1 MPIFI
6 ASVLA
11 LIILLW
17 ALGWYAKRWVRTD
30 GDFLLAGRQV
40 SLIPGIAS
48 ICGIAF
54 AGSMTSIVP
63 GLTIQ
68 YGFLGWILGGSLPLV
83 IGYIAYGVYA
93 GPYIRRCGAYTI
105 PEWLEMRFDTRTRIV
120 VSIATLLGVTGVVAM
135 NVVAMALIMQGFL
148 GAPLWLMI
156 TIVLGGHL
164 TFIFLGGMW
173 ALTLTDVVQVLLGF
187 LFLPALAVYCLISY
201 GGWELIETSFVTATP
216 LSSGVLG
223 SFPWFQ
229 VSYPSVLTVSLV
241 IGFFIQWGGNYYW
254 LRAAAART
262 EPIARWQFII
272 GGLLV
277 LVIHGSMGVL
287 GLYAGSVHSAAFLD
301 PVNPANPMGAYGL
314 LMRDFPA
321 AMALLGLVAAL
332 AATISTTSNAHMG
345 ITSSLSRDIYQR
357 FIRPEASPEAVL
369 RMSRLLTLLT
379 GFAIWLLSFYPG
391 GPYYLLAVSCALLGP
406 AACVLLLGHRW
417 AFITPTGAFW
427 GTLIGT
433 VAMLVYEILKFMGV
447 PLGAMHTVVVGSII
461 TFPTVLGLSLL
472 TQPDGA
478 AADRPLRSSS
488 GQAQTLR
495 LNPEQERLLVLIRTG
510 YTTMV
515 ELSDFTMLNSAECHR
530 LIEELERAGLVQRWG
545 RSGLDYFTFGLT
557 PQGDRTLAAL
567 PNPPANL
574 VGFVGLDADSRSIL
588 EQLADGGKS
597 LRTLSTA
604 TGVTASPLS
613 VIVNRLDQLG
623 YIRGRGVWERT
634 LTLSEKGREMVES
647 VGSMGSIESV
657 GSVESLRPKEPKG
670 P

>member
-187 LFLPALAVYCLISY
+187 LFLPALAVYCLVSY

-216 LSSGVLG
+216 LSAGVLG
-223 SFPWFQ
+223 SFPWFRL
-229 VSYPSVLTVSLV
+229 SYPSVLTVSLV

-277 LVIHGSMGVL
+277 LVIHASMGVL

-357 FIRPEASPEAVL
+357 FIRPDASPEAVL

-391 GPYYLLAVSCALLGP
+391 GPYYLLAVSCAMLGP

-417 AFITPTGAFW
+417 AFITATGAFW
-427 GTLIGT
+427 GTLAGT
-433 VAMLVYEILKFMGV
+433 VSMLVYEVLKFMDV
-447 PLGAMHTVVVGSII
+447 PLGTIHTVVVGSII

-472 TQPDGA
+472 TQPDDA
-478 AADRPLRSSS
+478 AADQP
-488 GQAQTLR
+488 QTLR
-495 LNPEQERLLVLIRTG
+495 LSPEQERLLVLIRTG

-557 PQGDRTLAAL
+557 PQGDRVLADLPDTPSAL
-567 PNPPANL
+567 S
-574 VGFVGLDADSRSIL
+574 GFAGLDAEGRSVL
-588 EQLADGGKS
+588 EQLAGGAKS
-597 LRTLSTA
+597 LRALSTA
-604 TGVTASPLS
+604 TGVAASPLS

-623 YIRGRGVWERT
+623 YIRGQGVWERA
-634 LTLSEKGREMVES
+634 LTLSEKGREVVES
-647 VGSMGSIESV
+647 VGSVGSIESV

>member
-17 ALGWYAKRWVRTD
+17 GLGWYAKRWVRTD

-83 IGYIAYGVYA
+83 IGYIAYGVFA

-105 PEWLEMRFDTRTRIV
+105 PEWLEMRFDTRTRVV

-216 LSSGVLG
+216 LSAGVLG
-223 SFPWFQ
+223 SFPWFRL
-229 VSYPSVLTVSLV
+229 SYPSVLTVSLV

-277 LVIHGSMGVL
+277 LVIHASMGVL
-287 GLYAGSVHSAAFLD
+287 GLYAGSVHSDAFLD

-357 FIRPEASPEAVL
+357 FIRPNASPEAVL

-391 GPYYLLAVSCALLGP
+391 GPYYLLAVSCAMLGP

-427 GTLIGT
+427 GTLAGT
-433 VAMLVYEILKFMGV
+433 VSMLVYEILKFMDV
-447 PLGAMHTVVVGSII
+447 PLGAVHTVVVGSIV
-461 TFPTVLGLSLL
+461 TFPTVLGLSVL

-478 AADRPLRSSS
+478 LPDQP
-488 GQAQTLR
+488 QTLR
-495 LNPEQERLLVLIRTG
+495 LTPEQERLLILIRTG

-557 PQGDRTLAAL
+557 PQGDRTLADL
-567 PNPPANL
+567 PDAPSSL
-574 VGFVGLDADSRSIL
+574 SGFVGLDADSRSIL
-588 EQLADGGKS
+588 EQLAGGGKS

-604 TGVTASPLS
+604 TGVAASPLS

-623 YIRGRGVWERT
+623 YIRGQGVWERT
-634 LTLSEKGREMVES
+634 LTLSEKGRAMVGSIGSVES
-647 VGSMGSIESV
+647 VE
-657 GSVESLRPKEPKG
+657 SVESLRPNG

>member
-17 ALGWYAKRWVRTD
+17 GLGWYAKRWVRTD

-83 IGYIAYGVYA
+83 IGYIAYGVFA

-105 PEWLEMRFDTRTRIV
+105 PEWLEMRFDTRTRVV

-216 LSSGVLG
+216 LSAGVLG
-223 SFPWFQ
+223 SFPWFRL
-229 VSYPSVLTVSLV
+229 SYPSVLTVSLV

-277 LVIHGSMGVL
+277 LVIHASMGVL
-287 GLYAGSVHSAAFLD
+287 GLYAGSVHRDAFLD
-301 PVNPANPMGAYGL
+301 PVQPANPMSAYGL
-314 LMRDFPA
+314 LMRDFPSV
-321 AMALLGLVAAL
+321 MALLGLVAAL

-369 RMSRLLTLLT
+369 QMSRLLTLLT

-391 GPYYLLAVSCALLGP
+391 GPYYLLAVSCAMLGP

-417 AFITPTGAFW
+417 ACITPTGAFW
-427 GTLIGT
+427 GTLSGT
-433 VAMLVYEILKFMGV
+433 VSMLVYEILKFMDV
-447 PLGAMHTVVVGSII
+447 PLGSVHTVVVGSVV
-461 TFPTVLGLSLL
+461 TFPTVLGLSAL
-472 TQPDGA
+472 TQPAGA
-478 AADRPLRSSS
+478 LPDRPEP
-488 GQAQTLR
+488 LR
-495 LNPEQERLLVLIRTG
+495 LTPEQERLLVLIRTG

-515 ELSDFTMLNSAECHR
+515 ELSDFTLLNSAECHR
-530 LIEELERAGLVQRWG
+530 LIVELERAGLVQRWG

-557 PQGDRTLAAL
+557 PQGDRTLATL
-567 PNPPANL
+567 PDAPPSL
-574 VGFVGLDADSRSIL
+574 GGFVGLDADSRSIL
-588 EQLADGGKS
+588 EQLTGGGKS
-597 LRTLSTA
+597 LRDLSTA
-604 TGVTASPLS
+604 TEMAASPLS

-634 LTLSEKGREMVES
+634 LTLSEKGRTR
-647 VGSMGSIESV
+647 
-657 GSVESLRPKEPKG
+657 LRDRETR
-670 P
+670 

>member
-17 ALGWYAKRWVRTD
+17 GLGWYAKRWVRTD

-83 IGYIAYGVYA
+83 IGYIAYGVFA

-105 PEWLEMRFDTRTRIV
+105 PEWLEMRFDTRTRVV

-216 LSSGVLG
+216 LSAGVLG
-223 SFPWFQ
+223 SFPWFRL
-229 VSYPSVLTVSLV
+229 SYPSVLTVSLV

-277 LVIHGSMGVL
+277 LVIHASMGVL
-287 GLYAGSVHSAAFLD
+287 GLYAGSVHRDAFLD
-301 PVNPANPMGAYGL
+301 PVQPANPMSAYGL
-314 LMRDFPA
+314 LMRDFPSV
-321 AMALLGLVAAL
+321 MALLGLVAAL

-369 RMSRLLTLLT
+369 QMSRLLTLLT

-391 GPYYLLAVSCALLGP
+391 GPYYLLAVSCAMLGP

-417 AFITPTGAFW
+417 ACITPTGAFW
-427 GTLIGT
+427 GTLSGT
-433 VAMLVYEILKFMGV
+433 VSMLVYEILKFMDV
-447 PLGAMHTVVVGSII
+447 PLGSVHTVVVGSIV
-461 TFPTVLGLSLL
+461 TFPTVLGLSAL

-478 AADRPLRSSS
+478 LPDQPEPLRL
-488 GQAQTLR
+488 T
-495 LNPEQERLLVLIRTG
+495 PEQERLLVLIRTG

-515 ELSDFTMLNSAECHR
+515 ELSDFTLLNSAECHR
-530 LIEELERAGLVQRWG
+530 LIVELERAGLVQRWG

-567 PNPPANL
+567 PDAPPSL
-574 VGFVGLDADSRSIL
+574 GGFVGLDADSRSIL
-588 EQLADGGKS
+588 EQLTGGGKS
-597 LRTLSTA
+597 LRDLSTA
-604 TGVTASPLS
+604 TEMAASPLS

-634 LTLSEKGREMVES
+634 LTLSEKGRTRLAEKRRDRET
-647 VGSMGSIESV
+647 
-657 GSVESLRPKEPKG
+657 R
-670 P
+670 

>member
-17 ALGWYAKRWVRTD
+17 GLGWYAKRWVRTD

-83 IGYIAYGVYA
+83 IGYIAYGVFA

-105 PEWLEMRFDTRTRIV
+105 PEWLEMRFDTRTRVV

-216 LSSGVLG
+216 LSAGVLG
-223 SFPWFQ
+223 SFPWFRL
-229 VSYPSVLTVSLV
+229 SYPSVLTVSLV

-277 LVIHGSMGVL
+277 LVIHASMGVL
-287 GLYAGSVHSAAFLD
+287 GLYAGSVHSDAFLD

-357 FIRPEASPEAVL
+357 FIRPNASPEAVL

-391 GPYYLLAVSCALLGP
+391 GPYYLLAVSCAMLGP

-427 GTLIGT
+427 GTLAGT
-433 VAMLVYEILKFMGV
+433 VSMLVYEILKFMDV
-447 PLGAMHTVVVGSII
+447 PLGAVHTVVVGSIV
-461 TFPTVLGLSLL
+461 TFPTVLGLSVL

-478 AADRPLRSSS
+478 LPDQP
-488 GQAQTLR
+488 QTLR
-495 LNPEQERLLVLIRTG
+495 LTPEQERLLILIRTG

-557 PQGDRTLAAL
+557 PQGDRTLADL
-567 PNPPANL
+567 PDAPPSL
-574 VGFVGLDADSRSIL
+574 SGFVGLDADSRSIL
-588 EQLADGGKS
+588 EQLAGGGKS

-604 TGVTASPLS
+604 TGVAASPLS

-623 YIRGRGVWERT
+623 YIRGQGVWERT
-634 LTLSEKGREMVES
+634 LTLSEKGRAMVGSVES
-647 VGSMGSIESV
+647 LGSVE
-657 GSVESLRPKEPKG
+657 SVESLRPKG

>member
-17 ALGWYAKRWVRTD
+17 GLGWYAKRWVRTD

-83 IGYIAYGVYA
+83 IGYIAYGVFA

-223 SFPWFQ
+223 SFPWFR

-357 FIRPEASPEAVL
+357 FIRPEASPETVL

-406 AACVLLLGHRW
+406 AACVFLLGHRW
-417 AFITPTGAFW
+417 AFITATGAFW
-427 GTLIGT
+427 GTLAGT
-433 VAMLVYEILKFMGV
+433 VSMLVYEILKFMDV
-447 PLGAMHTVVVGSII
+447 PLGAVHTVVVGSIV
-461 TFPTVLGLSLL
+461 TFPTVLGLSVL

-478 AADRPLRSSS
+478 LPDQP
-488 GQAQTLR
+488 QTLR
-495 LNPEQERLLVLIRTG
+495 LTPEQERLLILIRTG

-557 PQGDRTLAAL
+557 PQGDRTLADL
-567 PNPPANL
+567 PDAPPSL
-574 VGFVGLDADSRSIL
+574 SGFIGLDADSRSIL
-588 EQLADGGKS
+588 VQLAGGGKS

-604 TGVTASPLS
+604 TGVAASPLS

-623 YIRGRGVWERT
+623 YIRGQGVWERT
-634 LTLSEKGREMVES
+634 LTLSEKGRAMIGSVES
-647 VGSMGSIESV
+647 IGPVE
-657 GSVESLRPKEPKG
+657 SVESLRPKG

>member
-17 ALGWYAKRWVRTD
+17 GLGWYAKRWVRTD

-83 IGYIAYGVYA
+83 IGYIAYGVFA

-105 PEWLEMRFDTRTRIV
+105 PEWLEMRFDTRTRVV

-216 LSSGVLG
+216 LSAGVLG
-223 SFPWFQ
+223 SFPWFRL
-229 VSYPSVLTVSLV
+229 SYPSVLTVSLV

-277 LVIHGSMGVL
+277 LVIHASMGVL
-287 GLYAGSVHSAAFLD
+287 GLYAGSVHSDAFLD

-357 FIRPEASPEAVL
+357 FIRPNASPEAVL

-391 GPYYLLAVSCALLGP
+391 GPYYLLAVSCAMLGP

-417 AFITPTGAFW
+417 AYITPTGAFW
-427 GTLIGT
+427 GTLSGT
-433 VAMLVYEILKFMGV
+433 VAMLVYEILKFMDV
-447 PLGAMHTVVVGSII
+447 PLGAVHTVVVGSIV
-461 TFPTVLGLSLL
+461 TFPTVLGLSVL

-478 AADRPLRSSS
+478 LPDQP
-488 GQAQTLR
+488 QTLR
-495 LNPEQERLLVLIRTG
+495 LTPEQERLLILIRTG

-557 PQGDRTLAAL
+557 PQGDRTLADL
-567 PNPPANL
+567 PDAPSSL
-574 VGFVGLDADSRSIL
+574 SGFVGLDADSRSIL
-588 EQLADGGKS
+588 EQLAGGGKS

-604 TGVTASPLS
+604 TGVAASPLS

-623 YIRGRGVWERT
+623 YIRGQGVWERT
-634 LTLSEKGREMVES
+634 LTLSEKGRAMVGSVGSVES
-647 VGSMGSIESV
+647 VE
-657 GSVESLRPKEPKG
+657 SVESLRPKG